1 MARRIGE
8 KRLHIKGLIA
18 GPKADRAIG
27 YLPPARRPKSSYVRF
42 EAALPNQCWAGRLH
56 PLRVQTI
63 PMS

>member
-8 KRLHIKGLIA
+8 KRLHIKGLIP

-27 YLPPARRPKSSYVRF
+27 YLPPAKRPKSSYVRF
-42 EAALPNQCWAGRLH
+42 EAALPNQCRAGRLH
-56 PLRVQTI
+56 PMRGQAI

>member
-27 YLPPARRPKSSYVRF
+27 YLPPAKRPKSSYVRSKR
-42 EAALPNQCWAGRLH
+42 PCRTSAGQADFTH
-56 PLRVQTI
+56 
-63 PMS
+63 